1 MKKKYTKE
9 DYANAYAQNKEGRR
23 QLLDLRLKME
33 ARLITIQNF
42 LSTLDENGAP
52 STYELLKEFQVPDE
66 YKHLFVPDK
75 GIS

>member
-42 LSTLDENGAP
+42 LSTLDEKGAP
-52 STYELLKEFQVPDE
+52 STYEL
-66 YKHLFVPDK
+66 
-75 GIS
+75 